1 MSANARKVIPM
12 KSPTWP
18 VTQHVENRARRLND
32 MIARVGIDP
41 VQLVRLRQGEA
52 YLEARKICIEC
63 HHAVTCLQWL
73 DTPHE
78 NSEQPDFCP
87 NFPLFD
93 RLKREAAMGASDSA
107 TLEADRI
114 DQNQGPQEPKL

>member
-1 MSANARKVIPM
+1 M
-12 KSPTWP
+12 KSTTWP
-18 VTQHVENRARRLND
+18 VTHHVENRARRLND
-32 MIARVGIDP
+32 VVARVGIDP

-63 HHAVTCLQWL
+63 HNAITCLKWL
-73 DTPHE
+73 ETP
-78 NSEQPDFCP
+78 SETGPPDFCP

-93 RLKREAAMGASDSA
+93 RLKREAAMGASDPA

-114 DQNQGPQEPKL
+114 DQNQGPKEPDC